1 MATTL
6 RRALS
11 GLRRCSGHLMGGG
24 GDNMQQDILDAFA
37 EASALAVSL
46 AERHGIEA
54 TAMALLLVAL
64 ATAASMETPDGC
76 QR

>member
-1 MATTL
+1 
-6 RRALS
+6 
-11 GLRRCSGHLMGGG
+11 
-24 GDNMQQDILDAFA
+24 MQQDILDAFA